1 MQMQGL
7 EDGEQPSETGLQML
21 WHEDLGCCSEKTTPK
36 SFEHLLTS
44 LITRSSAITV
54 VCQNAAIMFQKHR

>member
-7 EDGEQPSETGLQML
+7 EDGEQPSETGLQMQ
-21 WHEDLGCCSEKTTPK
+21 WHEDRGCCSEETTPK

-44 LITRSSAITV
+44 LNTRSSAVTIV
-54 VCQNAAIMFQKHR
+54 RRNAAIMFQKHG